1 MFDTVVLVIEGGI
14 VFVDSLI
21 VALEGVGGL
30 GEVLRVE
37 LLSEFDICV
46 EVVGL
51 IVVLAEVLV
60 DTVESAA
67 FMLFVLL
74 DDGNFML
81 VDEIS
86 GGKFSVVVFCKVT
99 AEFSVVSISS
109 TVITFSISTFVSGRF
124 FTVILGSKFQYGLSV
139 SGW

>member
-14 VFVDSLI
+14 VFVDGLI
-21 VALEGVGGL
+21 VALEEVGGL
-30 GEVLRVE
+30 VEVLRVE

-74 DDGNFML
+74 DDGN
-81 VDEIS
+81 IS
-86 GGKFSVVVFCKVT
+86 V
-99 AEFSVVSISS
+99 
-109 TVITFSISTFVSGRF
+109 
-124 FTVILGSKFQYGLSV
+124 
-139 SGW
+139 